1 MRRPPSASLAAI
13 GAWIGRTGRQA
24 RRPPEFMTK
33 AFEKQ
38 DVTEMT
44 EKTAV
49 THAVVG
55 EDHAGSRLDR
65 FLTRQYPGLPRTR
78 LYRIV
83 RKGEVRVN
91 GKRAEI
97 DTRLVLGDSV
107 RLPPVRA
114 TAAEPAQ
121 GEPGAASS
129 APVAPREVGATP
141 ATPAAQAAPAAPA
154 APRAVGTPAPA
165 AVRRRV
171 PDTLMQTVTGAIIH
185 EDERLLVID
194 KPAGIAVH
202 GGSGVSFGIIEALRA
217 ARPQESDSLEL
228 VHRLDRDTS
237 GVLLVARKPAVL
249 RMLHASLREGE
260 GFEKRY
266 LALLKGSWQL
276 GKKRIDAP
284 LRTDLR
290 VGGERT
296 VKVAPMGKSA
306 ASDFRVVQ
314 SFGKVA
320 TLMEVSILTGRTH
333 QIRVHA
339 AYAGHPVA
347 GDPKYGDAEFNEQ
360 MRDMELERMFL
371 HASSLSF
378 VWPDRG
384 TEFSVNAPL
393 PPELARVIDALS
405 RPRPK
410 RSRYRY
416 KR

>member
-1 MRRPPSASLAAI
+1 MRRPPQAGVAANE
-13 GAWIGRTGRQA
+13 ARIGRTGRQA
-24 RRPPEFMTK
+24 GRRSEFMTK
-33 AFEKQ
+33 ALEKQ
-38 DVTEMT
+38 DVTE
-44 EKTAV
+44 KTGKAS
-49 THAVVG
+49 VVQAEIG
-55 EDHAGSRLDR
+55 EDDAGSRLDR
-65 FLTRQYPGLPRTR
+65 FLTRRYPGVPRTR

-91 GKRAEI
+91 GKRADI
-97 DTRLVLGDSV
+97 DTRLVLGDTV

-114 TAAEPAQ
+114 MAPGE
-121 GEPGAASS
+121 GEPGEGE
-129 APVAPREVGATP
+129 PREGEPREGGGALGGRG
-141 ATPAAQAAPAAPA
+141 AAPGTAPTAVRSAAAP
-154 APRAVGTPAPA
+154 
-165 AVRRRV
+165 RRRV
-171 PDTLMQTVTGAIIH
+171 PSGLIETIAGAVIH
-185 EDERLLVID
+185 EDERLLVVD

-202 GGSGVSFGIIEALRA
+202 GGSGISFGVIEALRA
-217 ARPQESDSLEL
+217 ARPDEADALEL

-249 RMLHASLREGE
+249 RMLHASLRDGE

-266 LALLKGSWQL
+266 LALVRGSWQL

-296 VKVAPMGKSA
+296 VKVAPSGKAA

-314 SFGKVA
+314 SFGKTA

-339 AYAGHPVA
+339 QYAGHPVA
-347 GDPKYGDAEFNEQ
+347 GDPKYGDAEFNQ
-360 MRDMELERMFL
+360 AMRALGLERMFL

-378 VWPDRG
+378 IWPDRG

-393 PPELARVIDALS
+393 PPELARVVDELA

-410 RSRYRY
+410 RARHPYQR
-416 KR
+416 

>member
-1 MRRPPSASLAAI
+1 
-13 GAWIGRTGRQA
+13 
-24 RRPPEFMTK
+24 
-33 AFEKQ
+33 
-38 DVTEMT
+38 MT

-49 THAVVG
+49 THALVG

-97 DTRLVLGDSV
+97 DTRLMLGDSV
-107 RLPPVRA
+107 RLPPVRP
-114 TAAEPAQ
+114 TAPEPGQGETAQ
-121 GEPGAASS
+121 GETGATANTPT
-129 APVAPREVGATP
+129 AAPREAGVA
-141 ATPAAQAAPAAPA
+141 PAAPREAGVAPAAPREAGVAPAAPA
-154 APRAVGTPAPA
+154 AHRTAGAFAPA
-165 AVRRRV
+165 AARRRV
-171 PDTLMQTVTGAIIH
+171 PDTLIQTVTGAIIH

-217 ARPQESDSLEL
+217 ARPHEGDYLEL

-347 GDPKYGDAEFNEQ
+347 GDPKYGDAEFNAEI
-360 MRDMELERMFL
+360 REMELERMFL

-384 TEFSVNAPL
+384 TDFSVNAPL
-393 PPELARVIDALS
+393 PPALARVIDVLS

-410 RSRYRY
+410 RTRYRY

>member
-1 MRRPPSASLAAI
+1 MRRPH
-13 GAWIGRTGRQA
+13 WRTS
-24 RRPPEFMTK
+24 RRRSEFMTK
-33 AFEKQ
+33 ASEKQ
-38 DVTEMT
+38 DLTET
-44 EKTAV
+44 SGKAAV
-49 THAVVG
+49 KQAVVG
-55 EDHAGSRLDR
+55 EDDAGTRLDK
-65 FLTRQYPGLPRTR
+65 FLARQYPGVPRPR
-78 LYRIV
+78 LFRIV

-91 GKRAEI
+91 GKRAAI
-97 DTRLVLGDSV
+97 DTRLAAGDTV

-114 TAAEPAQ
+114 TAPGDEGADDTAA
-121 GEPGAASS
+121 GGRSGTAGAGGGAAKPKRVRVPTGLMETIS
-129 APVAPREVGATP
+129 
-141 ATPAAQAAPAAPA
+141 
-154 APRAVGTPAPA
+154 RAV
-165 AVRRRV
+165 
-171 PDTLMQTVTGAIIH
+171 IH
-185 EDERLLVID
+185 EDERLLVVD

-202 GGSGVSFGIIEALRA
+202 GGSGISFGVIEALRA
-217 ARPQESDSLEL
+217 ARPDEADSLEL

-249 RMLHASLREGE
+249 RMLHASLRDGE

-266 LALLKGSWQL
+266 LALLKGDWQL

-296 VKVAPMGKSA
+296 VRVQAGGKPA

-314 SFGKVA
+314 SYGRTA

-347 GDPKYGDAEFNEQ
+347 GDPKYGDEAFNEDL
-360 MRDMELERMFL
+360 RGIGLERMFL
-371 HASSLSF
+371 HASSISF

-393 PPELARVIDALS
+393 PPELARVLDVLA

-410 RSRYRY
+410 RARKPY

>member
-1 MRRPPSASLAAI
+1 
-13 GAWIGRTGRQA
+13 
-24 RRPPEFMTK
+24 MTK

-49 THAVVG
+49 THALVG

-97 DTRLVLGDSV
+97 DTRLMLGDSV
-107 RLPPVRA
+107 RLPPVRP
-114 TAAEPAQ
+114 TAPEPGQGETAQ
-121 GEPGAASS
+121 GETGATASTPT
-129 APVAPREVGATP
+129 AAPREAGVA
-141 ATPAAQAAPAAPA
+141 PAAPREAGVAPAAPA
-154 APRAVGTPAPA
+154 AHRTAGAFAPA
-165 AVRRRV
+165 AARRRV
-171 PDTLMQTVTGAIIH
+171 PDTLIQTVTGAIIH

-217 ARPQESDSLEL
+217 ARPHEGDYLEL

-347 GDPKYGDAEFNEQ
+347 GDPKYGDAEFNAEI
-360 MRDMELERMFL
+360 REMELERMFL

-384 TEFSVNAPL
+384 TDFSVNAPL
-393 PPELARVIDALS
+393 PPALARVIDVLS

-410 RSRYRY
+410 RTRYRY

>member
-1 MRRPPSASLAAI
+1 
-13 GAWIGRTGRQA
+13 
-24 RRPPEFMTK
+24 MTK

-49 THAVVG
+49 THALVG

-97 DTRLVLGDSV
+97 DTRLMLGDSV
-107 RLPPVRA
+107 RLPPVRPTAPEPGQGETGQGETGA
-114 TAAEPAQ
+114 TASAPTAAPREA
-121 GEPGAASS
+121 GA
-129 APVAPREVGATP
+129 APVAPREAGV
-141 ATPAAQAAPAAPA
+141 APAAPA
-154 APRAVGTPAPA
+154 AHRTAGAFAPTA
-165 AVRRRV
+165 ARRRV
-171 PDTLMQTVTGAIIH
+171 PDTLIQTVTGAIIH

-217 ARPQESDSLEL
+217 ARPHESDYLEL
-228 VHRLDRDTS
+228 IHRLDRDTS

-347 GDPKYGDAEFNEQ
+347 GDPKYGDAEFNAEI
-360 MRDMELERMFL
+360 REMELERMFL

-384 TEFSVNAPL
+384 TDFSVNAPL
-393 PPELARVIDALS
+393 PPALARVIDVLS

-410 RSRYRY
+410 RTRYRY